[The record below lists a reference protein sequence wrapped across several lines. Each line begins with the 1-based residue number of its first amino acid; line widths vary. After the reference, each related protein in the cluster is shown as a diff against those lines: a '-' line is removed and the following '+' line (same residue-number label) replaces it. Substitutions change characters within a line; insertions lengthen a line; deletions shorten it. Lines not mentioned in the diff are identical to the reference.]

1 MAWPKSSI
9 SGSGRGRRSAEAGAE
24 RNALVERERKPEA
37 RRSSAGERQDGLA
50 SGVARRLERQLT
62 GDARHR
68 RNAHASLRRALGA
81 HRVAND
87 AERVAEDVEAD
98 AHVADGRR
106 RESRCRG
113 ARHRPAG

>member
-1 MAWPKSSI
+1 V
-9 SGSGRGRRSAEAGAE
+9 
-24 RNALVERERKPEA
+24 NASVTDLLRDHPVIDGHNDLLWALRHRHNYDFDA
-37 RRSSAGERQDGLA
+37 VDIGERQDGLA